1 MDRLVTSFI
10 EMVKIDSESGDEA
23 AFLSYLSDRFA
34 RELKATCILDDYGNL
49 LVRVPGKETTVSQPI
64 LFGVHGDTVKPG
76 RGIEPV
82 IEAGVIRS
90 AGETILG
97 ADDKAG
103 IAELIEAAIIAER
116 HPPLEIVVTREE
128 ELGVRG
134 ARHLDV
140 TALKSRI
147 GFVVDMDELDAVVVG
162 GPTKMSLD
170 VEITGRAAHAAMEP
184 EKGISAVRVAAHA
197 IVNLQEGRVAE
208 GTTVNVGV
216 VQGGEIRNGVPEK
229 ALVQLECRSLS
240 HEVCLEQE
248 LRIRHVFETAAAS
261 HGAEVTIATELS
273 YRASRVADDAPA
285 VLAAAA
291 AIQSVGL
298 APDVRTIVGGTDA
311 SILNAHGIETVVIG
325 AGMHN
330 EHSKDETIEIVSME
344 TAVRILCH
352 ILEQSA

>member
-1 MDRLVTSFI
+1 M
-10 EMVKIDSESGDEA
+10 
-23 AFLSYLSDRFA
+23 
-34 RELKATCILDDYGNL
+34 
-49 LVRVPGKETTVSQPI
+49 
-64 LFGVHGDTVKPG
+64 
-76 RGIEPV
+76 
-82 IEAGVIRS
+82 S
-90 AGETILG
+90 ASC
-97 ADDKAG
+97 
-103 IAELIEAAIIAER
+103 R
-116 HPPLEIVVTREE
+116 
-128 ELGVRG
+128 
-134 ARHLDV
+134 
-140 TALKSRI
+140 
-147 GFVVDMDELDAVVVG
+147 
-162 GPTKMSLD
+162 
-170 VEITGRAAHAAMEP
+170 
-184 EKGISAVRVAAHA
+184 
-197 IVNLQEGRVAE
+197 
-208 GTTVNVGV
+208 
-216 VQGGEIRNGVPEK
+216 GGEIRNGVPEK

-298 APDVRTIVGGTDA
+298 TPDVRTIVGGTDA

-330 EHSKDETIEIVSME
+330 EHSRDETIEIVSME